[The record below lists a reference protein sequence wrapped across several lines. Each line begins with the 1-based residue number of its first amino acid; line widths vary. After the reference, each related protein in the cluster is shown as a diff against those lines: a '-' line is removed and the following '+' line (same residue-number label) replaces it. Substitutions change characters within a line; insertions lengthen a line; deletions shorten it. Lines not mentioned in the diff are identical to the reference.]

1 MSINN
6 NYLQSQVSAKTK
18 NNINTIIDELKD
30 SLYLAIYN
38 ITNDIATETAEE
50 NNKFKSYED
59 IVKIAYSI
67 PSEELEEQ
75 LQLIKHF
82 LYKKAVEIER
92 TLKV

>member
-18 NNINTIIDELKD
+18 NNINIIIDELKD

-38 ITNDIATETAEE
+38 ITNDIAKEIAEE
-50 NNKFKSYED
+50 SNKGKSYED

-75 LQLIKHF
+75 LQPIKQF
-82 LYKKAVEIER
+82 LYKKAIELER
-92 TLKV
+92 TLKL